1 MIRILLLFGIF
12 AVFTFVNLLSPIL
25 AKAGAESEPSKLLD
39 PLYIASCLATVM
51 FGLVCWSLGRNLHDI
66 DTKLIELKCKID
78 QLDDR
83 QDTACLLF
91 RELKTEHDY
100 ICRNGAHK

>member
-1 MIRILLLFGIF
+1 MLKTMTLFLTF
-12 AVFTFVNLLSPIL
+12 AVFTFANLIAPVICT
-25 AKAGAESEPSKLLD
+25 AGEGAGIGKLLD
-39 PLYIASCLATVM
+39 PLYIASCIATMM